1 MQEYR
6 IFLIDQNGRIAE
18 PAKILKCSD
27 DQAAVQQARQ
37 YLDGRAVEVWNGAR
51 RVVHLDPTHAPHG

>member
-6 IFLIDQNGRIAE
+6 VFLIDQNGRIAE
-18 PAKILKCSD
+18 PAQILECAD
-27 DQAAVQQARQ
+27 DKAAVEQARQ

-51 RVVHLDPTHAPHG
+51 RVVHLDPTHPPHR